1 MLKVWQDSNL
11 VLSLIKISIKHLQ
24 DGILS
29 IDLSVMPLLTNLSP
43 ILQLRLLGGP
53 QANFPLG

>member
-11 VLSLIKISIKHLQ
+11 VLSIIKMSIKHLQ

-29 IDLSVMPLLTNLSP
+29 IDLSFMSLLT
-43 ILQLRLLGGP
+43 ILRSIFQLRLSGGP
-53 QANFPLG
+53 QVNLPLS